1 MDIDK
6 LKALALAAT
15 PGPWHAPGMGEIHAE
30 NHDEIAQI
38 LYHTGDDEDMQ
49 CGTDADAAYI
59 AAVCPATVLE
69 LIAEVERLR
78 ADAARWKAWKW
89 WWMHS
94 ETEHAQLPP
103 EVEEL
108 MHNLDLDEA
117 MDAHI
122 GAHHHAGRE
131 PG

>member
-1 MDIDK
+1 MTVDIDK
-6 LKALALAAT
+6 IKALALAAKKGSST
-15 PGPWHAPGMGEIHAE
+15 IEKIESMHAFWS
-30 NHDEIAQI
+30 
-38 LYHTGDDEDMQ
+38 
-49 CGTDADAAYI
+49 
-59 AAVCPATVLE
+59 AVDPATVLE

-78 ADAARWKAWKW
+78 ADAARWKAWKQ

-108 MHNLDLDEA
+108 MDSLDLDEA

-122 GAHHHAGRE
+122 GAHNHAGRE
-131 PG
+131 PA